1 MPKYAFTKVKTG
13 SFLLLLL
20 LLLYPERGTVSELY
34 HNRDI
39 YIFEF
44 SQDHVTKNQPV
55 AVPV

>member
-1 MPKYAFTKVKTG
+1 MCVPKYAFTKVKTG
-13 SFLLLLL
+13 SFFCCSCCILSGVQFLNCITI
-20 LLLYPERGTVSELY
+20 G
-34 HNRDI
+34 I

>member
-20 LLLYPERGTVSELY
+20 LLLLLYPERGTISELY

-39 YIFEF
+39 YI
-44 SQDHVTKNQPV
+44 
-55 AVPV
+55 

>member
-20 LLLYPERGTVSELY
+20 LLLLLLYPERGTISELY

-39 YIFEF
+39 YI
-44 SQDHVTKNQPV
+44 
-55 AVPV
+55 

>member
-1 MPKYAFTKVKTG
+1 MCAEVCVHESENWQF
-13 SFLLLLL
+13 FLLF
-20 LLLYPERGTVSELY
+20 LLYPERGTISELY